1 MTQTRR
7 SILLVLVAGLVGTT
21 TAPATH
27 AAAVKRPRRPT
38 VIAVDTPVGLQG
50 ADGAGANVVVAF
62 RLYDR
67 HRRRSNVEVQYGWD
81 RNGDGKITDGTER
94 NQDGRSAGQPDEYA
108 PATED
113 VTDPRDSRAV
123 SPFLNPAKL
132 RPFRSDRGNGAADVF
147 VWKSAQD
154 VRTATLTKI
163 EYALT
168 PQGRRIP
175 DPDNPGSF
183 LFATGPDGSG
193 TFAGVRL
200 RARARPRHEKPGR
213 WVYTEPF
220 SLDNSGKPSMAIDAA
235 ASSSSAAP
243 STVLVNWTAFHPDS
257 EDLNGNGV
265 LDVALGEDT
274 NWNGMLDPVHVGVA
288 FDWHRLAP
296 GEDPTTMTPAQL
308 AALSWS
314 PCTREI
320 GVGDTDSLDA
330 RPGVPVPTSGDL
342 AGVAC
347 APFPVGRHWVFAWD
361 SAADVGATTDG
372 FILRAAP
379 FDQQRSVGATVY
391 STIVVRP
398 GR

>member
-1 MTQTRR
+1 MMRR
-7 SILLVLVAGLVGTT
+7 SLLLVLVAGLVGTT
-21 TAPATH
+21 TA
-27 AAAVKRPRRPT
+27 AAAMRPRRPT

-50 ADGAGANVVVAF
+50 ADGAGANVAVAF

-67 HRRRSNVEVQYGWD
+67 LRRRSNVEVHYGWD

-94 NQDGRSAGQPDEYA
+94 NEDGTPAGQPDEYA

-113 VTDPRDSRAV
+113 VFDLRDSRAV
-123 SPFLNPAKL
+123 SVLRPDAKP
-132 RPFRSDRGNGAADVF
+132 RPFRSGRGNGAADVF

-154 VRTATLTKI
+154 LGKATLITI

-175 DPDNPGSF
+175 NPDNAGSF

-193 TFAGVRL
+193 AFAGVRL
-200 RARARPRHEKPGR
+200 RARARPPHAKAGR
-213 WVYTEPF
+213 WVYTGTF

-235 ASSSSAAP
+235 ASSPTAP

-257 EDLNGNGV
+257 EDRNGNGV
-265 LDVALGEDT
+265 LDIALGEDT
-274 NWNGMLDPVHVGVA
+274 NWNGMLDPLHVGAA
-288 FDWHRLAP
+288 FDWHRLVA
-296 GEDPTTMTPAQL
+296 GEDPTTMTSAQL

-320 GVGDTDSLDA
+320 SVGDTDSLDA
-330 RPGVPVPTSGDL
+330 RRGLPVPTSGGL

-361 SAADVGATTDG
+361 SAADVGAATDG

-379 FDQQRSVGATVY
+379 FDERRSVGATVY

-398 GR
+398 GQ